1 MMNNGTPSKKRLD
14 RSSLKLFIRRISFK
28 LIELRSIALYTLLI
42 CMFAIGALQ
51 HDMASQYARFIIEN
65 NNNDL
70 GIRGLD
76 GITTNHIV
84 NSMRRQQRASRRRR
98 QIDDVRVYCP
108 RVFYMFNYEDWNT
121 PAYFNE
127 DEASTDNILV
137 YNGYNYNDG
146 GDGGEEDQPQCIP
159 MASWQTTSYPNCN
172 VVHEI
177 SLVSSRGS
185 VFPQY
190 NQQHRRRRALSA
202 HPEIIHINHKLNG
215 RGITKE
221 ESSIEFLGQGWFR
234 SAWEL
239 YTENIPEY
247 DEEEEEWGY
256 EESVVL
262 KTLRIERDFLEEY
275 YELHRRDALAMER
288 LTFSPYV
295 MDIYGYCGQSTI
307 NELANFGDGIASL
320 EKVAQSFRWYTDE
333 QDVER
338 VSKIKLDLSS
348 DIATGV
354 SHMHSIDYRDFPK
367 RYDSDDKPLQN
378 FNEESKG
385 ISNATLVHNDL
396 NPHNIAIVK
405 RGKPKL
411 NDFNVAEFM
420 TWDRINNTTCGFK
433 SRFHEPWWRSPE
445 EMQAHLPDKYPNPP
459 QLTEKI
465 DIYSLG
471 NILWNVLTTYTPRGK
486 QMKKKREYVTRQMV
500 ANGTLPSRPN
510 DFNQT
515 TLLTNPALRAIEK
528 AAQKCLRPKPEDR
541 PTAGEIANELSEAIK
556 NLPEGF
562 GDRQKWERQRR
573 QSENKV
579 EWI

>member
-1 MMNNGTPSKKRLD
+1 MMNGTPSKKRLY

-28 LIELRSIALYTLLI
+28 LIELRSITLYTIFI

-51 HDMASQYARFIIEN
+51 HSMMATYARFIIDKN
-65 NNNDL
+65 TNDL

-76 GITTNHIV
+76 GSVSNYIDN
-84 NSMRRQQRASRRRR
+84 NMRRRQRTSRRRDH
-98 QIDDVRVYCP
+98 IDDVRVYP
-108 RVFYMFNYEDWNT
+108 RVFLFNHEGWNT

-127 DEASTDNILV
+127 DEASTDNVLV
-137 YNGYNYNDG
+137 YNDYNYNDV
-146 GDGGEEDQPQCIP
+146 GGEEDQPQCIP
-159 MASWQTTSYPNCN
+159 MSSWQTTSYPNCN
-172 VVHEI
+172 VLHEI
-177 SLVSSRGS
+177 SLVSSRRS

-190 NQQHRRRRALSA
+190 NEKLFNIDNIHTQQHRRRRAISTQ
-202 HPEIIHINHKLNG
+202 PEILHINQKLNG
-215 RGITKE
+215 LGITKE
-221 ESSIEFLGQGWFR
+221 ESSIKFLGQGWFR

-288 LTFSPYV
+288 LTFSPHV

-307 NELANFGDGIASL
+307 NELANFGEGIASL
-320 EKVAQSFRWYTDE
+320 EKVAQSFRWHTDE

-348 DIATGV
+348 DIAAGV

-367 RYDSDDKPLQN
+367 RYNSDDKPLPN

-420 TWDRINNTTCGFK
+420 TWDRTNNTTCGFK

-471 NILWNVLTTYTPRGK
+471 NILWNILTTYTPRGK
-486 QMKKKREYVTRQMV
+486 QKKEEREYETRQMV
-500 ANGTLPSRPN
+500 ANGTLPSWP
-510 DFNQT
+510 DGFNQT
-515 TLLTNPALRAIEK
+515 ILHTNPHYE
-528 AAQKCLRPKPEDR
+528 P
-541 PTAGEIANELSEAIK
+541 
-556 NLPEGF
+556 
-562 GDRQKWERQRR
+562 
-573 QSENKV
+573 
-579 EWI
+579 

>member
-14 RSSLKLFIRRISFK
+14 RSSLKLFIIRFSYK
-28 LIELRSIALYTLLI
+28 LIERRSITLYTLLI

-51 HDMASQYARFIIEN
+51 HSMATQLARFIIEN
-65 NNNDL
+65 NHNDL

-76 GITTNHIV
+76 GITSNHID
-84 NSMRRQQRASRRRR
+84 NNMRWQQSTRRRR
-98 QIDDVRVYCP
+98 NQVDDVRVYP
-108 RVFYMFNYEDWNT
+108 RVFYMFNNEGWKT
-121 PAYFNE
+121 PSYFNE
-127 DEASTDNILV
+127 DEASTDNVLV
-137 YNGYNYNDG
+137 YSYNNV
-146 GDGGEEDQPQCIP
+146 DGGEEDQPQCIP

-177 SLVSSRGS
+177 RLTSGLESHI
-185 VFPQY
+185 FPQH
-190 NQQHRRRRALSA
+190 NHRRRRVLSTQ
-202 HPEIIHINHKLNG
+202 PEIIHINQKI
-215 RGITKE
+215 RGPIKE

-262 KTLRIERDFLEEY
+262 KTLRIERDFLQEY
-275 YELHRRDALAMER
+275 YELHRRDAMAMER
-288 LTFSPYV
+288 LTFSPHV

-307 NELANFGDGIASL
+307 NELANFGEGIASL

-333 QDVER
+333 VDVER

-367 RYDSDDKPLQN
+367 RYDSDDKPLPN

-411 NDFNVAEFM
+411 NDFNVAELM
-420 TWDRINNTTCGFK
+420 TWDRTNNTTCGFK

-445 EMQAHLPDKYPNPP
+445 EIQAHLPDKYPNPP

-465 DIYSLG
+465 DVYSLG
-471 NILWNVLTTYTPRGK
+471 NILWNILTTYTPRGK
-486 QMKKKREYVTRQMV
+486 QRKEEREYETRQLV
-500 ANGTLPSRPN
+500 ANGTLPSWPD

-515 TLLTNPALRAIEK
+515 TLLTNPALQAIER
-528 AAQKCLRPKPEDR
+528 AAKKCLRPKAEDR
-541 PTAGEIANELSEAIK
+541 PTAGEIADELSEAIK
-556 NLPEGF
+556 NLPDGF
-562 GDRQKWERQRR
+562 GDRDKWERERR
-573 QSENKV
+573 RSENKV
-579 EWI
+579 